1 MRQKLNNKSDF
12 YFLLVFELFA
22 CGLLLVCINISVNFF
37 FLISINVP
45 VILLT
50 KLVSSYNTCMVE
62 SNSLSEFLVVDL
74 KI

>member
-1 MRQKLNNKSDF
+1 MGISWSAST
-12 YFLLVFELFA
+12 YLL
-22 CGLLLVCINISVNFF
+22 IF
-37 FLISINVP
+37 FLISINIP

>member
-1 MRQKLNNKSDF
+1 MGFSWSAST
-12 YFLLVFELFA
+12 YLL
-22 CGLLLVCINISVNFF
+22 IF